1 MKVRFTKSMLAV
13 CASALITAGAF
24 AQVTPAAGVT
34 PADDTPKINV
44 GVTIFADYTFVDT
57 PTAKDADNNTI
68 HQSAFQASRAYI
80 NVTGNLNHWI
90 AFRITPDIARET
102 GSGAS
107 LSGSQEYRLK
117 YAFAQFNL
125 DDWTTKGS
133 WVRLG
138 VQQTPII
145 DYTEQIYRYR
155 FQGTVFAERT
165 GLLVSSDAGLSGHY
179 VLPGNYGD
187 LHGGF
192 YNGEGYQRAETNDE
206 KAFMLRG
213 SFRPM
218 PLGGIWKGL
227 RLTGFV
233 DEDHYVQ
240 DAKRQRTLEQVTF
253 EHPIVNAGVDFI
265 QAKDRTSITKATVD
279 GKGWSVWATPKL
291 GTTGWE
297 LLLRHDEFTP
307 NTNASNQKQKRDIE
321 GVGYWFQGLQKV
333 TCALLLDRDS
343 FKQANFAPARPTDT
357 RYGLKILINY

>member
-1 MKVRFTKSMLAV
+1 MQLRFRTLLLAV
-13 CASALITAGAF
+13 FASTCIAAAGF
-24 AQVTPAAGVT
+24 GQVTPAAGVT

-44 GVTIFADYTFVDT
+44 GVTIFADYTFVDA
-57 PTAKDADNNTI
+57 PTAKDVDNNTI
-68 HQSAFQASRAYI
+68 HQSSFNASRAYI
-80 NVTGNLNHWI
+80 NVTGNLNHFI
-90 AFRITPDIARET
+90 SFRITPDIARET

-117 YAFAQFNL
+117 YAFAQFGL

-138 VQQTPII
+138 LQQTPII

-155 FQGTVFAERT
+155 FQGTVFVERS
-165 GLLVSSDAGLSGHY
+165 GLQVSSDAGLSGRY

-192 YNGEGYQRAETNDE
+192 YNGEGYQRAETNNE

-213 SFRPM
+213 SFRPL

-227 RLTGFV
+227 RVTGFV

-240 DAKRQRTLEQVTF
+240 GARRRRMLEQVTF
-253 EHPIVNAGVDFI
+253 EHPLVNAGLDVV
-265 QAKDRTSITKATVD
+265 QAKDRTSITKTEVE

-291 GTTGWE
+291 GTKGWE
-297 LLLRHDEFTP
+297 LLFRHDEFTP
-307 NTNASNQKQKRDIE
+307 NRSASNQKQKRDIE
-321 GVGYWFQGLQKV
+321 GVAYWFQGLQKV

-343 FKQANFAPARPTDT
+343 FKQPDFSPARPTDT
-357 RYGLKILINY
+357 RYALKLLINY

>member
-34 PADDTPKINV
+34 PADDTPKINI
-44 GVTIFADYTFVDT
+44 GTTIFANYEYVDS

-68 HQSAFQASRAYI
+68 HQSSFNANRAYI

-90 AFRITPDIARET
+90 SFRVTPDVARET

-107 LSGSQEYRLK
+107 LSGSQEFRLK
-117 YAFAQFNL
+117 YAFAQFSL
-125 DDWTTKGS
+125 DDWTNKGS

-145 DYTEQIYRYR
+145 DYSEQIYRYR
-155 FQGTVFAERT
+155 FQGTVFPERAG
-165 GLLVSSDAGLSGHY
+165 GLTSSDAGLSTRW

-192 YNGEGYQRAETNDE
+192 YNGEGYSRAEANDE

-213 SFRPM
+213 SFRPL

-227 RLTGFV
+227 RITGFIN
-233 DEDHYVQ
+233 DDHVVQ
-240 DAKRQRTLEQVTF
+240 GAQRKRTLAQVTF
-253 EHPIVNAGVDFI
+253 EHPIVNAGVDMM
-265 QAKDRTSITKATVD
+265 QGKDSTSATRAEVES
-279 GKGWSVWATPKL
+279 KGWSVWATPKL
-291 GTTGWE
+291 GTNGWE
-297 LLLRHDEFTP
+297 LLFRHDEWTP
-307 NTNASNQKQKRDIE
+307 NKSVSSQKQKRDIE
-321 GVGYWFQGLQKV
+321 GVAYWFQGLQKV

-343 FKQANFAPARPTDT
+343 FKQTNFAPARATDT
-357 RYGLKILINY
+357 RYALKLLINY